1 MSTVPP
7 TDGPGGRI
15 LSLARRLD
23 EIAGVRD
30 LEPLRVEAELLQRS
44 GEQLE
49 SSGLALEPL
58 LRRCMRLVSDLLDKM
73 EVPEAEAECWVVLA
87 DLHDQCQEPTDF
99 RRRAVSCFNAAVP
112 FYADHRSGSG
122 RGGWR
127 LTGRRRDERPRW
139 HAELVLRAAFQLQ
152 YDGQPDKAC
161 LYAERASG
169 LQGRGRGEPETCRA
183 RQGHVGGVGTRRG
196 TRAHQARPSAYRAP
210 GAHQA
215 RGAHRARPGRAD
227 AHRGVPGT

>member
-30 LEPLRVEAELLQRS
+30 LEPLRVEAELLRRS

-112 FYADHRSGSG
+112 FYADHR
-122 RGGWR
+122 
-127 LTGRRRDERPRW
+127 
-139 HAELVLRAAFQLQ
+139 
-152 YDGQPDKAC
+152 
-161 LYAERASG
+161 
-169 LQGRGRGEPETCRA
+169 
-183 RQGHVGGVGTRRG
+183 
-196 TRAHQARPSAYRAP
+196 
-210 GAHQA
+210 
-215 RGAHRARPGRAD
+215 
-227 AHRGVPGT
+227 